1 MLSLV
6 RFSWSNLLV
15 LILSTM
21 LLCQSADGNCKRT
34 KVDRSLRPDAKL
46 LLDHLNPYLKAYRK
60 LDLDQ
65 ILPFIDSR
73 SSESARLFVKNRLE
87 LGGGRNLHHGVSVY
101 CVEEIRPGTDGF
113 HSMISGKAFYRNA
126 SSPPEDIFFY
136 ASIEVNGPVF
146 THLMFLRSDTF
157 HLSGAKPILQ

>member
-1 MLSLV
+1 MSSPV
-6 RFSWSNLLV
+6 RFSCNLLV
-15 LILSTM
+15 LIFSTM
-21 LLCQSADGNCKRT
+21 LLSQSAEGSCKRT
-34 KVDRSLRPDAKL
+34 KIDPSLRPDAKL
-46 LLDHLNPYLKAYRK
+46 VLARSNPYLKAYRN

-101 CVEEIRPGTDGF
+101 CVEEIRPATDGF
-113 HSMISGKAFYRNA
+113 HSMISGKAFYLGT
-126 SSPPEDIFFY
+126 SSPPEDFFFY
-136 ASIEVNGPVF
+136 ASIEEKRPVF

-157 HLSGAKPILQ
+157 HLSGAKPIPQ